1 MEVIVGMEVVVVM
14 GVVGGMEVVVA
25 MVMEIRAMVL
35 RRRRRKR
42 V

>member
-14 GVVGGMEVVVA
+14 GVVGGMGVVVA